1 MIRRRPLARS
11 AAPASALFVLL
22 VTAFAARPALAAWS
36 TTGSLVIN
44 TTVDEQP
51 GYLFNYVGSGIAPDH
66 DGGMFVAWT
75 YPTTQDSIRINRLDG
90 QTGTPVWGAGGI
102 KVNVGGNAAG
112 PPHLVADIFG
122 GVWVVWSDTHSGL
135 PGIWVQHYDHD
146 GNVGFPNGGFNYS
159 ASLTSNGDI
168 DIDVACTPNGELL
181 FCYFENGV
189 GLRVH
194 KIDQFGSEGFAAG
207 GTIVTTD
214 DTPSVVQLMADGEG
228 AVVTWSSDRASL
240 PGPAGL
246 TRVVANRLNS
256 SGVVQW
262 GSEGSVVEAGA
273 GVTATDHR
281 SVWDGTNLFV
291 CWRHAAATNGVHA
304 QKLNGSG
311 VAQWVNTATGI
322 TVMNDVPTV
331 WDHNS
336 SVFRQPRIVS
346 DGAGGAIVVWV
357 DARDYDRP
365 GPNGFIHAQ
374 DIYGQRLNGSGA
386 TQWVGTNGAAIDST
400 TGTQYELQAV
410 SDLHGGAHLVY
421 TDLALSAGTNQDDV
435 HARRIDGTGA
445 SVWNSFLNHGVPT
458 DGEQFKARLVGD
470 DALGGCFYVWED
482 HRDDATKNADVY
494 ASHRSLTG
502 STAAPVITVTFPNG
516 GQTFYSGESVDVTWT
531 STYGYLVE
539 TWFGFSSP
547 SGFIAPLP
555 TFDNGSNAWTVP
567 ALTSAL
573 RVWVKDHTDG
583 LPRDSSNT
591 TFNVCS
597 TITFDHDES
606 GFLTPVAMAK
616 GDFNEDGILDVVV
629 GDGSGVH
636 VMKGLGTAGVGNGDF
651 LQTGSLGEPG
661 GARAFAVGDFNEDG
675 RLDFASTFSGG
686 VRIWLGAG
694 TGTVG
699 NGSFTQGVDCA
710 TATNPQGITT
720 ADLNEDGIL
729 DLVVANASSNNVSVL
744 LGNGTNG
751 TGDGTFAP
759 AVNYATGQT
768 PVAVVVGDFNSDG
781 RRDLAVANNNALS
794 NSVSI
799 LLGNGTGAIGNG
811 TFAAAVNVPAGQNP
825 TGLATGD
832 FNQDGITDL
841 AVAGN
846 TGTGVS
852 ILVGNGSGGVGN
864 GTFAPAVSY
873 PCGTS
878 TRDVV
883 VGDFN
888 NDGRADI
895 LAAGA
900 SGNGM
905 VFLFG
910 NGTGTVADGTF
921 TTGGLLKD
929 FFNFPTAIL
938 LGDFKEDGVADP
950 LIANMSANAMQVRYG
965 ECPTALSTAL
975 TITSPNGGEIV
986 GLGTEQTLTWT
997 KGAAIMAVDVEVSRD
1012 GGTKWEL
1019 IARNV
1024 TGTSYTW
1031 TVIGPTTNTARFRI
1045 TDSNVQGR
1053 TDSSDGNFTISGG
1066 TTPVGEA
1073 PLPRVAAFSNARPNP
1088 SAGDMR
1094 FDMAMPHAS
1103 QVEVDVLDV
1112 AGRVVGTL
1120 ASGSFG
1126 AGVHSLRW
1134 SDGSP
1139 GVRAARAGVYFVRA
1153 RWSGFES
1160 VRSVVRMP

>member
-1 MIRRRPLARS
+1 MIRRPPPARS
-11 AAPASALFVLL
+11 AALASLLFALIAGALP
-22 VTAFAARPALAAWS
+22 ARPALAAWS
-36 TTGSLVIN
+36 TTGNLVIS
-44 TTVDEQP
+44 TSVDEQP
-51 GYLFNYVGSGIAPDH
+51 GYPFNDVGSDIAPDR

-75 YPTTQDSIRINRLDG
+75 YPTAQDSIRINRLDG
-90 QTGTPVWGAGGI
+90 QTATPAWGANGI

-122 GVWVVWSDTHSGL
+122 GVWVVWSDTHAGQ

-159 ASLTSNGDI
+159 SSLTSNGDI

-194 KIDQFGSEGFAAG
+194 KIDQFGNEGFAAG
-207 GTIVTTD
+207 GTLVTTD
-214 DTPSVVQLMADGEG
+214 DTPGVVQLMADGEG
-228 AVVTWSSDRASL
+228 AVIAWSSDRATL
-240 PGPAGL
+240 PGAAGL
-246 TRVVANRLNS
+246 SRVVANRVNS
-256 SGVVQW
+256 SGAVQW
-262 GSEGSVVEAGA
+262 GSEGAVVEAGA
-273 GVTATDHR
+273 GVTATDPR
-281 SVWDGTNLFV
+281 AVWDGANLFV

-311 VAQWVNTATGI
+311 VAQWGSTTTGV
-322 TVMNDVPTV
+322 TVMNDVSTA
-331 WDHNS
+331 WDRNS

-346 DGAGGAIVVWV
+346 DGAGGVIVVWV

-374 DIYGQRLNGSGA
+374 DIYGQRLNGSGT
-386 TQWVGTNGAAIDST
+386 TQWPGTNGAAIDST

-421 TDLALSAGTNQDDV
+421 TDLALSSGTNQDDV
-435 HARRIDGTGA
+435 HARRIDGNGA

-482 HRDDATKNADVY
+482 HRDDATKHADVY

-502 STAAPVITVTFPNG
+502 GTAAPVITVTAPNG
-516 GQTFYSGESVDVTWT
+516 GETFYSGQSVDVTWT

-539 TWFGFSSP
+539 TWFGLNSP
-547 SGFIAPLP
+547 SSFIAPLP
-555 TFDNGSNAWTVP
+555 TLDTGSNAWTVP
-567 ALTSAL
+567 ASTGPF
-573 RVWVKDHTDG
+573 RVWVKDHDDG

-597 TITFDHDES
+597 TITFDHDET
-606 GFLTPVAMAK
+606 GFTSPVAMAK
-616 GDFNEDGILDVVV
+616 GDFNEDGILDVLLC
-629 GDGSGVH
+629 DGNGVH
-636 VMKGLGTAGVGNGDF
+636 VLKGLGTAGVGNGDF
-651 LQTGSLGEPG
+651 SVIGNLVETG
-661 GARAFAVGDFNEDG
+661 GARGVVVGDFNEDG
-675 RLDFASTFSGG
+675 RLDFATTFSGG
-686 VRIWLGAG
+686 VSVWLGNG

-699 NGSFTQGVDCA
+699 NGTFTASANYA
-710 TATNPQGITT
+710 TGTNPAGITT

-729 DLVVANASSNNVSVL
+729 DLVVCNASSNTISVL
-744 LGNGTNG
+744 LGHGTNG

-781 RRDLAVANNNALS
+781 RRDLAVTCNNALS
-794 NSVSI
+794 SCVSI

-811 TFAAAVNVPAGQNP
+811 TFAAAVNYPAGDNP
-825 TGLATGD
+825 DGLATGD

-841 AVAGN
+841 AVASN
-846 TGTGVS
+846 TPTGVE
-852 ILVGNGSGGVGN
+852 ILLGNGTGGVGN

-900 SGNGM
+900 SGNGV

-910 NGTGTVADGTF
+910 NGTGTVGDGTF

-938 LGDFKEDGVADP
+938 LGDFKADGVADP
-950 LIANMSANAMQVRYG
+950 LIANLSGNAMQVRYG

-986 GLGTEQTLTWT
+986 GLGTEQTVTWT
-997 KGAAIMAVDVEVSRD
+997 KGAAILAVDVEVSRD

-1045 TDSNVQGR
+1045 TDSNIQGR
-1053 TDSSDGNFTISGG
+1053 TDTSDGNFTISGG

-1088 SAGDMR
+1088 SGGEMR
-1094 FDMAMPHAS
+1094 FDMALPRAAHV
-1103 QVEVDVLDV
+1103 QVDVLDV
-1112 AGRVVGTL
+1112 AGRVVGSL
-1120 ASGSFG
+1120 ASGAFG
-1126 AGVHSLRW
+1126 PGVHTVRW
-1134 SDGSP
+1134 SDGGSAI
-1139 GVRAARAGVYFVRA
+1139 RSASAGVYFVHA
-1153 RWSGFES
+1153 RWEGFDS
-1160 VRSVVRMP
+1160 VRSVVRIP